1 MNDNIQNLQRLN
13 YEEYDFIK
21 KKQSRWREFVFLVK
35 VVIEFIKGF
44 RTFHFIDR
52 CITIFGSAR
61 FQENTEYYEL
71 ARKIAFELSKHHFTI
86 MTGGGPGIMEAAN
99 RGAKEAGG
107 YSIGCNIQLPHEQK
121 PNPYLDKW
129 VTIKYFFV
137 RKMILLKYSHAFV
150 VMPGGYGTLDEF
162 FEAITLVQTQ
172 KMPPFP
178 IVLFGKEYHQHLY
191 NHIQKMLENKT
202 ISEQDAG
209 LFLFTDDINDA
220 ISFILNHPL
229 VKERREK
236 SFTVSPKWWIG
247 EKKPEVV
254 FSAIQNNRNKK

>member
-1 MNDNIQNLQRLN
+1 MFMKTVRLN
-13 YEEYDFIK
+13 HEEYDFIE
-21 KKQSRWREFVFLVK
+21 KKQSRWKEFLFLIK

-44 RTFHFIDR
+44 RTFHFIDH

-61 FQENTEYYEL
+61 FNEENEYYEKTRQLTARL
-71 ARKIAFELSKHHFTI
+71 AQHHFTI

-107 YSIGCNIQLPHEQK
+107 FSIGCNIQLPHEQK

-137 RKMILLKYSHAFV
+137 RKMLLIKYSHAFI

-172 KMPPFP
+172 KMPSFP
-178 IVLFGKEYHQHLY
+178 IVVFGKEYHQHLY
-191 NHIQKMLENKT
+191 NHIQQMANQGT
-202 ISEQDAG
+202 ISKEDAQ
-209 LFLFTDDINDA
+209 LFLFTDDIEEA
-220 ISFILNHPL
+220 ILFITNHPL
-229 VKERREK
+229 VIKRK
-236 SFTVSPKWWIG
+236 KQSVSLIPKWWMG
-247 EKKPEVV
+247 EKEVLN
-254 FSAIQNNRNKK
+254 S

>member
-1 MNDNIQNLQRLN
+1 LN
-13 YEEYDFIK
+13 QEEYEFIE
-21 KKQSRWREFVFLVK
+21 KKQSRWKEFVFLVK
-35 VVIEFIKGF
+35 VTIEFIKGF

-52 CITIFGSAR
+52 SITIFGSAR
-61 FQENTEYYEL
+61 FTEESKYY
-71 ARKIAFELSKHHFTI
+71 KITKDIAFQLAQHHFTI

-99 RGAKEAGG
+99 RGAKEAKG

-129 VTIKYFFV
+129 ITIKYFFV
-137 RKMILLKYSHAFV
+137 RKMLLLKYSHAFI

-178 IVLFGKEYHQHLY
+178 IVLFGKEYHEHLFR
-191 NHIQKMLENKT
+191 HIQTMIQNKT
-202 ISEQDAG
+202 IAEQDAD
-209 LFLFTDDINDA
+209 LFLFTDSIDET

-229 VKERREK
+229 VTKRRKK
-236 SFTVSPKWWIG
+236 STSISPKWWIG
-247 EKKPEVV
+247 ESKPV
-254 FSAIQNNRNKK
+254 SNSSL